1 MVVDI
6 TPRKCETL
14 AQFIFDHWHGAE
26 EYKDDVDGMLE
37 LLNAQKALEKASKD
51 CKDFTPR
58 QYIPYIDYGCKA
70 AGKSRSEPRRRGIK
84 IEIKWERSE
93 KE

>member
-6 TPRKCETL
+6 TPRQCEIL
-14 AQFIFDHWHGAE
+14 AQFILNHWHGAE
-26 EYKDDVDGMLE
+26 EYKDDADGMLE

-58 QYIPYIDYGCKA
+58 P
-70 AGKSRSEPRRRGIK
+70 
-84 IEIKWERSE
+84 
-93 KE
+93 

>member
-6 TPRKCETL
+6 TPRQCEIL

-37 LLNAQKALEKASKD
+37 LLNAQKALEKARKD
-51 CKDFTPR
+51 CKDITPR
-58 QYIPYIDYGCKA
+58 PYIHYIDTGCKA
-70 AGKSRSEPRRRGIK
+70 AGKSRSEPSLPGIK
-84 IEIKWERSE
+84 IEIKSERRE

>member
-6 TPRKCETL
+6 TPRQCEIL

-37 LLNAQKALEKASKD
+37 LLNAQKALEKARKD
-51 CKDFTPR
+51 CKDFTQRP
-58 QYIPYIDYGCKA
+58 YIPYIDTGCKA
-70 AGKSRSEPRRRGIK
+70 AAKSRSEPRRRGIK
-84 IEIKWERSE
+84 IEIKWERGE
-93 KE
+93 EE